1 MLIYTWINKWIITW
15 YNHQFIIKLHLMF
28 FFFVF
33 FFRYIEKSDDIGM
46 SYSKINISLLN
57 AIWIN
62 KNEYKESL
70 NIKKILQA
78 QVNNWLRVCKW
89 RLYDDKWTPDND
101 LRVLVIF
108 PQYGGPF
115 EETAPDNISTTQGRP
130 IKLDEYLCSRYIETL
145 LKPSFIR

>member
-1 MLIYTWINKWIITW
+1 
-15 YNHQFIIKLHLMF
+15 
-28 FFFVF
+28 
-33 FFRYIEKSDDIGM
+33 M

-62 KNEYKESL
+62 KNEYKKSL
-70 NIKKILQA
+70 NIKKILQE

>member
-1 MLIYTWINKWIITW
+1 
-15 YNHQFIIKLHLMF
+15 
-28 FFFVF
+28 
-33 FFRYIEKSDDIGM
+33 M

-62 KNEYKESL
+62 ENEYKESL
-70 NIKKILQA
+70 NIKKILQE

-115 EETAPDNISTTQGRP
+115 EETDPDNISTTQGRP